1 MMIQAIAPAMKAFAC
16 DSWIV
21 RNPIRRLPLKIL
33 VVDDHALVREG
44 LCQVLQGLDARETTH
59 VLQAATCTRALEMA
73 HFNPDLDLVLLDY
86 LLPDMTGLA
95 GLEIFGQR
103 HPELP
108 VVILSGPA
116 NPSVVQQAM
125 ALGAAGFITK
135 SSLSDTLL
143 SALRRIL
150 AGDLYQPEDLLP
162 LNPDAAGVAGKLTTP
177 PVLSPRQHDVLVL
190 LIKGLTNR
198 QICEKLSLGAETV
211 KFHVSNILRI
221 FGARTRTQA
230 ALEAKRWGYE
240 PVAPPESR

>member
-1 MMIQAIAPAMKAFAC
+1 
-16 DSWIV
+16 
-21 RNPIRRLPLKIL
+21 LKIL

-44 LCQVLQGLDARETTH
+44 LCQVLQGLDPQETTE
-59 VLQAATCTRALEMA
+59 VLQAATCTRALELA
-73 HFNPDLDLVLLDY
+73 HFNRDLDLVLLDY

-108 VVILSGPA
+108 VVILSGSA

-143 SALRRIL
+143 DALRHIL
-150 AGDLYQPEDLLP
+150 DGELYAPADLSP
-162 LNPDAAGVAGKLTTP
+162 LKQEVAGVPGHLTTP
-177 PVLSPRQHDVLVL
+177 PVLSPRQHDVLLL
-190 LIKGLTNR
+190 LIEGLTNR

-230 ALEAKRWGYE
+230 ALEAKRWGYD
-240 PVAPPESR
+240 PVPPTQSR

>member
-1 MMIQAIAPAMKAFAC
+1 MKAFAC
-16 DSWIV
+16 NSWIV

-44 LCQVLQGLDARETTH
+44 LCQVLQGLDAREATD
-59 VLQAATCTRALEMA
+59 VLQAATCTRALELA

-108 VVILSGPA
+108 VVILSGSA

-143 SALRRIL
+143 NALRRIL

-162 LNPDAAGVAGKLTTP
+162 LSQDVAGISGKLTTP

-221 FGARTRTQA
+221 FGARTRTEA